1 MLILLFHLEYEVYVS
16 YNRRKMEVDMKRC
29 SHIRINQRIIII
41 CGMILLS
48 LLVNTIA
55 CRSSGPAADVSLLR
69 PPVASFTFSP
79 EYPDVDEP
87 VVFDA
92 SASFDPD
99 NTGISCY
106 WAFGNTGYAIGA
118 ETTHTFSSEGRNE
131 VTLVVTDQTGM
142 IGKVT
147 KTVYVTRGPIALFT
161 WKAGTSAVH
170 IDFDA
175 SSSFNRDRGSL
186 TDYQWDFGDGS
197 TGNGQKVSHLFDNER
212 LDYAVRLTVSN
223 ETGEQMSIEE
233 KIRIPYFISRKGST
247 LYEGKREYRF
257 VSVNIPNYFIV
268 EDRAGTTGSK
278 WHRITEFEQRDAA
291 RAVKRLGGRL
301 FRTYCFSVQGGRNVE
316 HNLAHIYKDTL
327 TGKIVYHEDLFR
339 DVDRG
344 IAIAWEEGVR
354 MYIPLVDNWEWFG
367 GCVEWEQITGGT
379 DFWTDPVC
387 RQAFKDFITYLLTR
401 TNTYTGVRY
410 RDDPTIMGW
419 ELGNELDKADAAWKS
434 EMAAHIKSMDPN
446 HLVIDGSH
454 KSFYKQSLKDSN
466 IDIVTTHY
474 TDRTMAILAG
484 DAAAAGKAYIYGEF
498 SPSGFASVSKV
509 VRNTIESNSA
519 GCLIWSLRFRT
530 EYGGFYYHYD
540 FGGESDSLQYPGFPD
555 TMPLDEREIFG
566 LLRQGAYD
574 IRGLPVPEEQVPPAP
589 FLLPAT
595 TAKELNWQGSAG
607 AFSYKVQRRSR
618 SEGEWETVVSCV
630 SDAVPLYNSDAV
642 VARLPLISD
651 EPGKGTWEY
660 RVTAVN
666 ESGESTPS
674 NIVGVVQ

>member
-1 MLILLFHLEYEVYVS
+1 
-16 YNRRKMEVDMKRC
+16 MEVIMKTDLY
-29 SHIRINQRIIII
+29 IRIKHRIIII

-48 LLVNTIA
+48 LLLGTAA
-55 CRSSGPAADVSLLR
+55 CRSSGPAADVSLLH

-79 EYPDVDEP
+79 EYPDIDEP

-99 NTGISCY
+99 NSGIRCY
-106 WAFGNTGYAIGA
+106 WAFGNTGYATGV
-118 ETTHTFSSEGRNE
+118 EVTHTFSSEGRDE

-147 KTVYVTRGPIALFT
+147 KMAYVTRGPVALFT
-161 WKAGTSAVH
+161 WKAGTSPAH

-175 SSSFNRDRGSL
+175 SASFNRDGGPL
-186 TDYQWDFGDGS
+186 TGYQWDFGDGS
-197 TGNGQKVSHLFDNER
+197 TGNGQKVSHLFDDKR
-212 LDYAVRLTVSN
+212 LDYAVQLTVAN
-223 ETGEQMSIEE
+223 ETGGRMSIEE
-233 KIRIPYFISRKGST
+233 KIRIPYFISRKGGT
-247 LYEGKREYRF
+247 LYEGEREYRF

-268 EDRAGTTGSK
+268 EDTAGTTGST

-301 FRTYCFSVQGGRNVE
+301 FRTYCFSVQGGINVE
-316 HNLAHIYKDTL
+316 RNLAHIYKDNS
-327 TGKIVYHEDLFR
+327 TGNITYNEDLFR

-344 IAIAWEEGVR
+344 IAIAGEEGVR

-367 GCVEWEQITGGT
+367 GCVEWERLTGGA
-379 DFWTDPVC
+379 DFWTDSVC
-387 RQAFKDFITYLLTR
+387 RQAFKDFITCLVTR
-401 TNTYTGVRY
+401 TNTYTGIRY

-434 EMAAHIKSMDPN
+434 EMAAHMKSMDPN

-454 KSFYKQSLKDSN
+454 KSFYEQSLGDGN

-474 TDRTMAILAG
+474 TDRTMAKLAG

-498 SPSGFASVSKV
+498 SPSGVASVRKV
-509 VRNTIESNSA
+509 VRNTIASDTA

-566 LLRQGAYD
+566 ILRQGAYD
-574 IRGLPVPEEQVPPAP
+574 IRGLPVPEEAVPRAP
-589 FLLPAT
+589 FLLPT
-595 TAKELNWQGSAG
+595 ETAKELNWQGSAG
-607 AFSYKVQRRSR
+607 ALSYKVQRRQNPER
-618 SEGEWETVVSCV
+618 EWETVASCI
-630 SDAVPLYNSDAV
+630 SDAVPLYQSDAV
-642 VARLPLISD
+642 VPRLPLFSD
-651 EPGKGTWEY
+651 EPGKGRWEY
-660 RVTAVN
+660 RVIAVN
-666 ESGESTPS
+666 ESGESAPS